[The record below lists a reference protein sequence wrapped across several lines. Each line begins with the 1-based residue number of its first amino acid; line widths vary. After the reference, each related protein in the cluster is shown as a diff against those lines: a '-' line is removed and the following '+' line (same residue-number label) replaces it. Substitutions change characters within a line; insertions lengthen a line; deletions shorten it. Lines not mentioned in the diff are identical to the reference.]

1 MCPKSRL
8 VADQPSFV
16 SLLPHRWCCTEF
28 ATARYCGT
36 VVNLNSP
43 AVQRME
49 KARKWP
55 ETLRQYEVMMREG
68 DGVEFTG
75 RGDRAITRYLFF
87 KMAFSL
93 SGESISPFMG
103 ESKRSPTGK
112 IRAILGHSSL
122 FASRAKSRL
131 SSRNPSETPRPSDW
145 SSSSESSRAAA
156 APGCGQ
162 TQDLMLSVD
171 SSSFRTGGNQAANGS
186 HGTDD
191 NPPRDPADNA
201 SRGPRPGKHAHFAID
216 GTVNV

>member
-1 MCPKSRL
+1 
-8 VADQPSFV
+8 V
-16 SLLPHRWCCTEF
+16 
-28 ATARYCGT
+28 
-36 VVNLNSP
+36 
-43 AVQRME
+43 E

-55 ETLRQYEVMMREG
+55 EDLRQYEAMMREG
-68 DGVEFTG
+68 GGVEFTG

-103 ESKRSPTGK
+103 ESKRTRKGK

-122 FASRAKSRL
+122 FASRAKIRL

-156 APGCGQ
+156 DPGGGQ
-162 TQDLMLSVD
+162 TQDLVLSVD
-171 SSSFRTGGNQAANGS
+171 SP
-186 HGTDD
+186 GTDGT
-191 NPPRDPADNA
+191 PPRNRAGNE
-201 SRGPRPGKHAHFAID
+201 SRGPRPVKLAPGAGKHAHFAID